1 MIEALSNI
9 WFVVFVLLFAAI
21 QLGCIAIEILIKERM
36 QNYGK
41 QESKQEGRSKN

>member
-21 QLGCIAIEILIKERM
+21 QLFCIAIEIYIKERSERD
-36 QNYGK
+36 G
-41 QESKQEGRSKN
+41 